1 MLKVATILMVIVMV
15 FGGLYALL
23 VTFAPQ
29 IIAGSTMEAR
39 AGKTLE
45 EVSDQDC
52 TDALIVQTR
61 HLGVMAV
68 GAVIALFFVLFT
80 GFRRGQKWAWWC
92 FLISGL
98 IIWGYGVFIQAIEA
112 DMLNLVLHLVGIVL
126 MLIGLLLPIRT
137 FFVKKA

>member
-1 MLKVATILMVIVMV
+1 MLKVATILLVIMLV
-15 FGGLYALL
+15 FAALYSLL
-23 VTFAPQ
+23 VTFAPR

-68 GAVIALFFVLFT
+68 GAVIAMFFIVFT
-80 GFRRGQKWAWWC
+80 GFRKGEKWAWWC
-92 FLISGL
+92 CLFAGL
-98 IIWGYGVFIQAIEA
+98 VIWGYGVYIQVSEA
-112 DMLNLVLHLVGIVL
+112 DMLNMALHLVGIVL
-126 MLIGLLLPIRT
+126 LLLGVLLPIRT
-137 FFVKKA
+137 FFAKKA

>member
-1 MLKVATILMVIVMV
+1 MLKVATIFIVIMLV
-15 FGGLYALL
+15 FAGLYSLL

-45 EVSDQDC
+45 EVTDRDC

-68 GAVIALFFVLFT
+68 GAVICLFFIVFT
-80 GFRRGQKWAWWC
+80 GFQKGQKWAWWC
-92 FLISGL
+92 CLIAGL
-98 IIWGYGVFIQAIEA
+98 IVWGYGVYIQASEG
-112 DMLNLVLHLVGIVL
+112 DMLNMILHLVGIVL
-126 MLIGLLLPIRT
+126 LLIGLLLPIRS
-137 FFVKKA
+137 FFGKKA